1 MSTKLDFSSV
11 AWNFSLVENNP
22 IYKAFDSK
30 LSYQSKDDINDISKN
45 LKVKELDTKVKE
57 AQKELKTVFFRD
69 PITNKIV
76 QSALSE
82 NTLSILREN
91 FGGVHKTSSNSYIL
105 SDKAESFVS
114 GWYADIAYQRGYI
127 NADSN
132 DDGYLTKDELDE
144 TRSGYMTHGYFGY
157 AGNGVVTADINLS
170 TESYIKLGGYSTSY
184 ASNEPNQV
192 FKENQKTFYNNGKFA
207 KETIALELE
216 RTIQSDKDLNGVLQY
231 KELMSFEEMKQQSMD
246 SIEYMI
252 TSNSDFFKTV
262 WELSEEVSAIYSTVM
277 EDFVKELGLLEKL
290 KEKGYES
297 LSKDEKEYLLKTYP
311 NLFNE
316 NKEFKKEDFDSFYE
330 DFKTDFVEK
339 SKNFLGLKDDE
350 SLDLSFDDLSLV
362 MKEIFSNIA
371 SVNISNPFY
380 KKRFVDLEV

>member
-1 MSTKLDFSSV
+1 MNTKLDFSSV
-11 AWNFSLVENNP
+11 VWNFSLVENNP

-30 LSYQSKDDINDISKN
+30 LEYKSKDDLEELSKN
-45 LKVKELDTKVKE
+45 LE
-57 AQKELKTVFFRD
+57 AQNISNEAKKANSNLKEVFFRD

-76 QSALSE
+76 KSALSE

-91 FGGVHKTSSNSYIL
+91 FAGVHKTSSNSYIL

-114 GWYADIAYQRGYI
+114 AWYADIAYQRGYI
-127 NADSN
+127 KADADSN
-132 DDGYLTKDELDE
+132 GFLTKSELDE

-157 AGNGVVTADINLS
+157 TGNGVVTAVINLS
-170 TESYIKLGGYSTSY
+170 TESYIKLGGYSTPY
-184 ASNEPNQV
+184 ASNEANQV
-192 FKENQKTFYNNGKFA
+192 FKEDQKTFYNNGKFA

-216 RTIQSDKDLNGVLQY
+216 RTIQSDKDLNGVLEY

-246 SIEYMI
+246 SIEY
-252 TSNSDFFKTV
+252 TAKDFGSFK
-262 WELSEEVSAIYSTVM
+262 EFMSYK
-277 EDFVKELGLLEKL
+277 DFIDFLLKEGLEKLQVLEKL

-297 LSKDEKEYLLKTYP
+297 LNKDEKEYLLKTYP

-339 SKNFLGLKDDE
+339 SKDFLGLKDDE
-350 SLDLSFDDLSLV
+350 NLDLNFDDLSLV

-380 KKRFVDLEV
+380 EKRFVDLEV

>member
-1 MSTKLDFSSV
+1 MKLDFSSV

-45 LKVKELDTKVKE
+45 LKVKEVDTKVEE

-216 RTIQSDKDLNGVLQY
+216 RTIQSDKDLNGVLEY
-231 KELMSFEEMKQQSMD
+231 KELMSFAEMKQQAMD
-246 SIEYMI
+246 NTEYEAK
-252 TSNSDFFKTV
+252 DFGSFK
-262 WELSEEVSAIYSTVM
+262 EFMSYK
-277 EDFVKELGLLEKL
+277 DFIDFLLKEGLEKL
-290 KEKGYES
+290 QVLEKVKEKGYEN

-350 SLDLSFDDLSLV
+350 NLDLNFDELSLIT
-362 MKEIFSNIA
+362 KEIFANI
-371 SVNISNPFY
+371 SFVNESNPFH
-380 KKRFVDLEV
+380 KERFVDLKA

>member
-1 MSTKLDFSSV
+1 MKLDFSSV

-30 LSYQSKDDINDISKN
+30 LEYKSKDELKELSKN
-45 LKVKELDTKVKE
+45 LETQNISNEAKKANSNLKE
-57 AQKELKTVFFRD
+57 VFFRD
-69 PITNKIV
+69 PITNNIIK
-76 QSALSE
+76 SALSE

-91 FGGVHKTSSNSYIL
+91 FGGVHKTGSNSYIL

-127 NADSN
+127 KADADSN
-132 DDGYLTKDELDE
+132 GFLTKSELDE
-144 TRSGYMTHGYFGY
+144 TRSGYTTNGYFGY
-157 AGNGVVTADINLS
+157 AGNGVVTADLSLS
-170 TESYIKLGGYSTSY
+170 TKSYIKLGGNTTSY
-184 ASNEPNQV
+184 SGAYSSA
-192 FKENQKTFYNNGKFA
+192 FKEVQKTFYNNGKFA

-216 RTIQSDKDLNGVLQY
+216 RTIQSDKDLNGVLEY

-246 SIEYMI
+246 SIEY
-252 TSNSDFFKTV
+252 TAKDFGSFK
-262 WELSEEVSAIYSTVM
+262 EFMSYK
-277 EDFVKELGLLEKL
+277 DFIDFLLKEGLEKLQVLEKL

-297 LSKDEKEYLLKTYP
+297 LNKDEKEYLLKTYP

-350 SLDLSFDDLSLV
+350 NLDLSFDELSLIT
-362 MKEIFSNIA
+362 KEIFANI
-371 SVNISNPFY
+371 SFVNESNPFH
-380 KKRFVDLEV
+380 KERFVDLKA

>member
-1 MSTKLDFSSV
+1 MNTKLDFSSV
-11 AWNFSLVENNP
+11 VWNFSLVENNP

-30 LSYQSKDDINDISKN
+30 LEYKSKDDLEELSKN
-45 LKVKELDTKVKE
+45 LE
-57 AQKELKTVFFRD
+57 AQNISNEAKKANSNLKEVFFRD

-76 QSALSE
+76 KSALSE

-91 FGGVHKTSSNSYIL
+91 FAGVHKTSSNSYIL

-114 GWYADIAYQRGYI
+114 AWYADIAYQRGYI
-127 NADSN
+127 KADADSN
-132 DDGYLTKDELDE
+132 GFLTKSELDE

-157 AGNGVVTADINLS
+157 TGNGVVTAVINLS
-170 TESYIKLGGYSTSY
+170 TESYIKLGGYSTPY
-184 ASNEPNQV
+184 ASNEANQV
-192 FKENQKTFYNNGKFA
+192 FKEDQKTFYNNGKFA

-216 RTIQSDKDLNGVLQY
+216 RTIQSDKDLNGVLEY
-231 KELMSFEEMKQQSMD
+231 KELMSFAEMKQQAMD
-246 SIEYMI
+246 NTEYEAK
-252 TSNSDFFKTV
+252 DFGSFK
-262 WELSEEVSAIYSTVM
+262 EFMSYK
-277 EDFVKELGLLEKL
+277 DFIDFLLKEGLEKLQVLEKL

-297 LSKDEKEYLLKTYP
+297 LNKDEKEYLLKTYP

-339 SKNFLGLKDDE
+339 SKDFLGLKDDE
-350 SLDLSFDDLSLV
+350 NLDLNFDELSLV

-380 KKRFVDLEV
+380 EKRFVDLEV

>member
-11 AWNFSLVENNP
+11 VWNFSLVENNP

-30 LSYQSKDDINDISKN
+30 LEYKSKDDLKELSKN
-45 LKVKELDTKVKE
+45 LETQNISDEAKKANSNLKE
-57 AQKELKTVFFRD
+57 VFFRD
-69 PITNKIV
+69 PITNNIV
-76 QSALSE
+76 KSALSE

-114 GWYADIAYQRGYI
+114 GWYADIAYQRGYLKAD
-127 NADSN
+127 ADSN
-132 DDGYLTKDELDE
+132 GFLTKSELDE
-144 TRSGYMTHGYFGY
+144 TRSGYTTNGYFGY
-157 AGNGVVTADINLS
+157 AGNGVVTADLSLS
-170 TESYIKLGGYSTSY
+170 TKSYIKLGGNTTSY
-184 ASNEPNQV
+184 SGAYSSA
-192 FKENQKTFYNNGKFA
+192 FKEVQKTFYNNGKFA
-207 KETIALELE
+207 KETLALELE

-246 SIEYMI
+246 SIEY
-252 TSNSDFFKTV
+252 TAKDFGSFK
-262 WELSEEVSAIYSTVM
+262 EFMSYK
-277 EDFVKELGLLEKL
+277 DFIDFLLKEGLEKLQVLEKL

-297 LSKDEKEYLLKTYP
+297 LNKDEKEYLLKTYP

-330 DFKTDFVEK
+330 KFKTDFVNK
-339 SKNFLGLKDDE
+339 SKDFLGLKDE
-350 SLDLSFDDLSLV
+350 ENLNLSFDDLSLV

-380 KKRFVDLEV
+380 EKRFVDLEV

>member
-11 AWNFSLVENNP
+11 VWNFSLVENNP

-30 LSYQSKDDINDISKN
+30 LEYKSKDDLEELSKN
-45 LKVKELDTKVKE
+45 LETQNISNEAKKANSNLKE
-57 AQKELKTVFFRD
+57 VFFRD
-69 PITNKIV
+69 PITNKIIK
-76 QSALSE
+76 SALSE

-91 FGGVHKTSSNSYIL
+91 FGGVHKTGSNSYIL

-127 NADSN
+127 KADADSN
-132 DDGYLTKDELDE
+132 GFLTKSELDE

-157 AGNGVVTADINLS
+157 TGNGVVTAVINLS
-170 TESYIKLGGYSTSY
+170 TESYIKLGGYSTPY
-184 ASNEPNQV
+184 ASNEANQV
-192 FKENQKTFYNNGKFA
+192 FKEDQKTFYNNGKFA

-216 RTIQSDKDLNGVLQY
+216 RTIQSDKDLNGVLEY

-277 EDFVKELGLLEKL
+277 EDFVKELQVLEKL

-297 LSKDEKEYLLKTYP
+297 LNKDEKEYLLKTYP

>member
-1 MSTKLDFSSV
+1 MKLDFSSV

-30 LSYQSKDDINDISKN
+30 LSYQSKDDINNISKN
-45 LKVKELDTKVKE
+45 LKVKEVDTKVEE

-82 NTLSILREN
+82 NTLSILKDKL
-91 FGGVHKTSSNSYIL
+91 GGVHKKDDYYIL
-105 SDKAESFVS
+105 SNKAESFVS

-127 NADSN
+127 KADSN
-132 DDGYLTKDELDE
+132 DDGYLTKEELDE
-144 TRSGYMTHGYFGY
+144 TRSGYMTHGYFEHNGE
-157 AGNGVVTADINLS
+157 GVVSAIESLS

-184 ASNEPNQV
+184 DSQEPNQV
-192 FKENQKTFYNNGKFA
+192 FKKDQKTFYNNGKFA

-231 KELMSFEEMKQQSMD
+231 KELMSFEEMKQQWMD
-246 SIEYMI
+246 NTEYMI

-277 EDFVKELGLLEKL
+277 EDFVKELQVLEKL
-290 KEKGYES
+290 KEKGYEN

-339 SKNFLGLKDDE
+339 SKDFLGLKDE
-350 SLDLSFDDLSLV
+350 ENLNLSFDDLSLV

>member
-1 MSTKLDFSSV
+1 MGIKLDFSSL

-45 LKVKELDTKVKE
+45 LKVKEVDTKVEE

-127 NADSN
+127 KADSN

-144 TRSGYMTHGYFGY
+144 TRSGYTTHGIASIRDGL
-157 AGNGVVTADINLS
+157 VIRSDILA
-170 TESYIKLGGYSTSY
+170 TESYIKLGGYSTAY
-184 ASNEPNQV
+184 DGVLHNFEARE
-192 FKENQKTFYNNGKFA
+192 KTFYNNGKFA

-231 KELMSFEEMKQQSMD
+231 KELMSFEEMKQQWMD
-246 SIEYMI
+246 AINYAVTGEFNEYM
-252 TSNSDFFKTV
+252 SAEEMMELLFK
-262 WELSEEVSAIYSTVM
+262 EAL
-277 EDFVKELGLLEKL
+277 KELQLLEKL

-297 LSKDEKEYLLKTYP
+297 LNKDEKEYLLKTYP

-350 SLDLSFDDLSLV
+350 NLDLSFDDLSLV

>member
-1 MSTKLDFSSV
+1 MGIKLDFSSL

-45 LKVKELDTKVKE
+45 LKVKEVDTKVEE

-82 NTLSILREN
+82 NTLSILKDKL
-91 FGGVHKTSSNSYIL
+91 GGVHKKDDYYIL
-105 SDKAESFVS
+105 SNKAESFVS

-127 NADSN
+127 KADSN

-144 TRSGYMTHGYFGY
+144 TRSGYTTHGIASIRDGL
-157 AGNGVVTADINLS
+157 VIRSDILA
-170 TESYIKLGGYSTSY
+170 TESYIKLGGYSTAY
-184 ASNEPNQV
+184 DGVLHNFEARE
-192 FKENQKTFYNNGKFA
+192 KTFYNNGKFA

-231 KELMSFEEMKQQSMD
+231 KELMSFEEMKQQWMD
-246 SIEYMI
+246 AINYAVTGEFNEYM
-252 TSNSDFFKTV
+252 SAEEMMELLFK
-262 WELSEEVSAIYSTVM
+262 EAL
-277 EDFVKELGLLEKL
+277 KELQLLEKL

-297 LSKDEKEYLLKTYP
+297 LNKDEKEYLLKTYP

-316 NKEFKKEDFDSFYE
+316 NKEFKKEDFDSFYK

-339 SKNFLGLKDDE
+339 SKNFLGLKDE
-350 SLDLSFDDLSLV
+350 ENLNLSFDDLSLV